1 MRRFRLI
8 AVIMSVVLLS
18 GCWDKVEIDRNI
30 FISTIGIDAGKD
42 IKKEDELKKIDPE
55 EPFGE
60 RKIERLSVTYAF
72 PDISEYNAQKGSL
85 PKNKTIKTEAYSL
98 EDSLS
103 NAIMKSSR
111 NINIEQERLLL
122 ISKEVFNYDGV
133 IKEIIDYMIRQP
145 RVNRLMKV
153 AIIDGRVEDFM
164 KAEINMEKNIQTYIE
179 GLMESSERNAAI
191 LPVTLNEFLIL
202 LSENGNAILPN
213 LKFDKDKKEI
223 SVTGVS
229 IIKDFTVEGNLTPQ
243 ETSVL
248 EMVRGKI
255 KGGKKVIYRN
265 GHPIDMEIDG
275 VNRKV
280 IVSGEDNG
288 NLVFNIKLNIEGR
301 IKAYTLEDNVF
312 ENGKQKEIEKNFSSS
327 IEQECEK
334 VIELTQKELNVDPFG
349 IRENIEKFHPFL
361 WDEIKDKWEEK
372 YKDAMVQV
380 NVETNIRRIGVIK

>member
-1 MRRFRLI
+1 LKRFRLI
-8 AVIMSVVLLS
+8 VIFLSTFLLS

-85 PKNKTIKTEAYSL
+85 PKNKSIKTEAYSL
-98 EDSLS
+98 EDALS
-103 NAIMKSSR
+103 NAVMKSSR

-122 ISKEVFNYDGV
+122 ISKDVFNYPDV
-133 IKEIIDYMIRQP
+133 MKEIIDYMIRQP

-164 KAEINMEKNIQTYIE
+164 KAEVSMEKNIQTYIE

-223 SVTGVS
+223 AATGVS
-229 IIKDFTVEGNLTPQ
+229 IIKDFKIEGNLTPQ

-255 KGGKKVIYRN
+255 KGGKKVVYKN

-275 VNRKV
+275 VSRKV
-280 IVSGEDNG
+280 IVSSEDNG
-288 NLVFNIKLNIEGR
+288 NLIFNIKLNIEGR
-301 IKAYTLEDNVF
+301 IKGYTIEDNVF
-312 ENGKQKEIEKNFSSS
+312 ENGKQNEIEKNFSSS
-327 IEQECEK
+327 IKQECEK
-334 VIELTQKELNVDPFG
+334 VIELTQKELDVDPFG